1 MHYTLFD
8 PILDRDSDEFPSTLG
23 ISMLFL
29 AVSDFKSIF
38 LEVSNSDFE
47 FEFLRVSGFEF
58 EFLEVSDFEFLEV
71 SGSDFEFEF
80 FSTCSIKAAIRL
92 QNKKEVVRDGKLKLN
107 CYSES
112 RVEYGKGNMKKGEV
126 RREVKEKMSH

>member
-38 LEVSNSDFE
+38 LEVSD
-47 FEFLRVSGFEF
+47 
-58 EFLEVSDFEFLEV
+58 
-71 SGSDFEFEF
+71 SDFEFEF

-92 QNKKEVVRDGKLKLN
+92 RNKKEVVRDGKLKLN

-112 RVEYGKGNMKKGEV
+112 RVEYGRGNMKKGEV
-126 RREVKEKMSH
+126 RREVKRK

>member
-1 MHYTLFD
+1 MYYTLFD

-58 EFLEVSDFEFLEV
+58 EFLEVSDFEFEFLEV
-71 SGSDFEFEF
+71 SDSDFEFEF

-92 QNKKEVVRDGKLKLN
+92 RNKKEVVRDGK
-107 CYSES
+107 
-112 RVEYGKGNMKKGEV
+112 
-126 RREVKEKMSH
+126 

>member
-1 MHYTLFD
+1 MYYTLFD

-38 LEVSNSDFE
+38 LEVSDSDFE

-71 SGSDFEFEF
+71 SDSDFEF

-92 QNKKEVVRDGKLKLN
+92 RNKKEVVRDGKYKLN

-112 RVEYGKGNMKKGEV
+112 REEYGRGYEKRRGEK
-126 RREVKEKMSH
+126 RK

>member
-1 MHYTLFD
+1 MYYTLFD

-47 FEFLRVSGFEF
+47 FEFLRVSGFE
-58 EFLEVSDFEFLEV
+58 
-71 SGSDFEFEF
+71 
-80 FSTCSIKAAIRL
+80 I
-92 QNKKEVVRDGKLKLN
+92 
-107 CYSES
+107 
-112 RVEYGKGNMKKGEV
+112 
-126 RREVKEKMSH
+126 